1 MFIEF
6 TFEPKLLFILIY
18 PIFKIPEQFIIK
30 LYIKKDNNLFKIFRL
45 FLCNVFSFIFLL
57 ILKCMN
63 KSNKTEIIP
72 DEIERTDERSEIKL
86 ADIELQNV
94 SKKNKFKSIL
104 FIFLLSLLYAGSYFF
119 NYYVRKT
126 VIIICRNS
134 IGIIYE
140 IIVFYILSL
149 LILKEKYYKHHY
161 LSISIICLT
170 LIGLFIIYV
179 LQVNDSDYSIY
190 NALWYYLVYY
200 SLYGLFDI
208 LLKKYFL
215 IYFYSIYF
223 VLLIIGASVCIPMLL
238 YDIIA
243 YFLNKNISGIII
255 GFIDNTNSV
264 KNVCLFI
271 VHLIFLFISNLGLF
285 WTIYYFT
292 PFHLIICEFILELL
306 NYYIKLIQFKLNGS
320 GTTNIFSFL
329 FATHNIVIFTIV
341 FFINFICSLIF
352 NEIIILKLFKLEY
365 YTKKY
370 IKDRAESDV
379 DNLLMLQDSLNSEN
393 DPVEPVNINDN

>member
-6 TFEPKLLFILIY
+6 TFDPKLLFILIY
-18 PIFKIPEQFIIK
+18 PIFKVSEQPIIN
-30 LYIKKDNNLFKIFRL
+30 LYMKKDNDLFKIFRI
-45 FLCNVFSFIFLL
+45 FLSNVFSFIFLL
-57 ILKCMN
+57 ILKCKN
-63 KSNKTEIIP
+63 KSNKNEII
-72 DEIERTDERSEIKL
+72 TDENEKIEECNEVKL
-86 ADIELQNV
+86 ADIEFINTT
-94 SKKNKFKSIL
+94 KKNRIKSIL
-104 FIFLLSLLYAGSYFF
+104 FIFLLSILYAGSYFF

-126 VIIICRNS
+126 IIIICRNS

-149 LILKEKYYKHHY
+149 LILKEKYYKHHF

-170 LIGLFIIYV
+170 LIILFVTYV

-223 VLLIIGASVCIPMLL
+223 VLLIIGAFVCIPMLI

-243 YFLNKNISGIII
+243 YFLNRNISGVII
-255 GFIDNTNSV
+255 GFINNTNSV
-264 KNVCLFI
+264 KSVFLFI
-271 VHLIFLFISNLGLF
+271 LHLLFLFISNLGLF

-306 NYYIKLIQFKLNGS
+306 NYYIRLIQYKLNGS
-320 GTTNIFSFL
+320 GTTTIFSFL
-329 FATHNIVIFTIV
+329 FTTHNIVIFTIV

-370 IKDRAESDV
+370 IKFRAESDV
-379 DNLLMLQDSLNSEN
+379 NTLMVTQDSLNSDN
-393 DPVEPVNINDN
+393 DLVNINDN

>member
-18 PIFKIPEQFIIK
+18 PIFKVSEQPIIN
-30 LYIKKDNNLFKIFRL
+30 LYMKKDNDLFKIFRI
-45 FLCNVFSFIFLL
+45 FLSNVFSFIFLL
-57 ILKCMN
+57 ILKCKN
-63 KSNKTEIIP
+63 KSNKNEII
-72 DEIERTDERSEIKL
+72 TDENEKIEECNEVKL
-86 ADIELQNV
+86 ADIEFINTT
-94 SKKNKFKSIL
+94 KNNRIKSIL
-104 FIFLLSLLYAGSYFF
+104 FIFLLSILYAGSYFF

-126 VIIICRNS
+126 IIIICRNS

-149 LILKEKYYKHHY
+149 LILKEKYYKHHF

-170 LIGLFIIYV
+170 LIILFVTYV

-223 VLLIIGASVCIPMLL
+223 VLLIIGAFVCIPMLI

-243 YFLNKNISGIII
+243 YFLNRNISGVII
-255 GFIDNTNSV
+255 GFINNTNSV
-264 KNVCLFI
+264 KSVFLFI
-271 VHLIFLFISNLGLF
+271 LHLLFLFISNLGLF

-306 NYYIKLIQFKLNGS
+306 NYYIKLIQYKLNGS
-320 GTTNIFSFL
+320 GTTTIFSFL
-329 FATHNIVIFTIV
+329 FTTHNIVIFTIV

-370 IKDRAESDV
+370 IKFRAESDV
-379 DNLLMLQDSLNSEN
+379 NTLMVTQDSLNSDN
-393 DPVEPVNINDN
+393 DLVNINDN

>member
-18 PIFKIPEQFIIK
+18 PIFKVSEQPIIN
-30 LYIKKDNNLFKIFRL
+30 LYMKKDNDLFKIFRI
-45 FLCNVFSFIFLL
+45 FLSNVFSFIFLL
-57 ILKCMN
+57 ILKCKN
-63 KSNKTEIIP
+63 KSNKNEII
-72 DEIERTDERSEIKL
+72 TDENEKIEECNEVKL
-86 ADIELQNV
+86 ADIEFINTT
-94 SKKNKFKSIL
+94 KKNRIKSIL
-104 FIFLLSLLYAGSYFF
+104 FIFLLSILYAGSYFF

-126 VIIICRNS
+126 IIIICRNS

-149 LILKEKYYKHHY
+149 LILKEKYYKHHF

-170 LIGLFIIYV
+170 LIILFVTYV

-223 VLLIIGASVCIPMLL
+223 VLLIIGAFVCIPMLI

-243 YFLNKNISGIII
+243 YFLNRNISGVII
-255 GFIDNTNSV
+255 GFINNTNSV
-264 KNVCLFI
+264 KSVFLFI
-271 VHLIFLFISNLGLF
+271 LHLLFLFISNLGLF

-306 NYYIKLIQFKLNGS
+306 NYYIKLIQYKLNGS
-320 GTTNIFSFL
+320 GTTTIFSFL
-329 FATHNIVIFTIV
+329 FTTHNIVIFTIV

-370 IKDRAESDV
+370 IKFRAESDV
-379 DNLLMLQDSLNSEN
+379 NTLMVTQDSLNSDN
-393 DPVEPVNINDN
+393 DLVNINDN